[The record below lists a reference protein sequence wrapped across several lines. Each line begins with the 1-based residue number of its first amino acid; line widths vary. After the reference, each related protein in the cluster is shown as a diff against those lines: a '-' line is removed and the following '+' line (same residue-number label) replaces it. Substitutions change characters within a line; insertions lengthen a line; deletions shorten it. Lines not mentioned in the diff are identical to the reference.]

1 MASNV
6 LCAIDKIKAQKI
18 DHRNYSQ
25 AGREVFHAISASDA
39 GEVVTLVGPSRVGKS
54 RTLDDASEFLVGPQ
68 HKIQPGAMPL
78 VRINARNGSTGGSF
92 STKGFIAHA
101 LRAVEQPIY
110 GAPLGD
116 DRWATRF
123 ANRIHRT
130 SEAELTIA
138 LEHALVQRQTKYL
151 VIDESQHLR
160 YLPGPER
167 NAAGVLDAWKCL
179 AADTEVILVISGTYP
194 LLPLLALSPH
204 LLGRNQPIHFPR
216 YVVDNPND
224 ISEFERI
231 LTAYDDWVPRTAK
244 SLRKWNRRLFQ
255 GSYGCIGHL
264 SRWLRS
270 AMSLAAARG
279 LDQITEDLLAETET
293 RGEFRDAILQE
304 ILFGEDF
311 LARHPD
317 QQTANTQTA
326 GSGGQRGK
334 SHRPFQAKPRSYP
347 HGGRI

>member
-1 MASNV
+1 MTSDI
-6 LCAIDKIKAQKI
+6 LIAIEQVKSQKI
-18 DHRNYSQ
+18 AHRNYSQ
-25 AGREVFHAISASDA
+25 AGQEIFYAISTSDR
-39 GEVVTLVGPSRVGKS
+39 GEVVTLVGPPRVGKS
-54 RTLDDASEFLVGPQ
+54 RIVGEAETLLVGARAQ
-68 HKIQPGAMPL
+68 IQPGAMPL
-78 VRINARNGSTGGSF
+78 VRINARNGSTGGAF

-110 GAPLGD
+110 GAPQSN

-138 LEHALVQRQTKYL
+138 LEHALVQRQTKFL

-179 AADTEVILVISGTYP
+179 AADTDVVLVLCGTYP

-204 LLGRNQPIHFPR
+204 LVGRNQPIHFPR
-216 YVVDNPND
+216 YTVDKPND

-231 LTAYDDWVPRTAK
+231 LAAYDDWVPCTAA
-244 SLRKWNRRLFQ
+244 SLRNWNRRLFQ
-255 GSYGCIGHL
+255 GSCGCIGHL
-264 SRWLRS
+264 SRWLRN

-279 LDQITEDLLAETET
+279 LDQVSEDLLVETEI

-311 LARHPD
+311 LAHQPEHQRAHIPTTVSNGGHP
-317 QQTANTQTA
+317 
-326 GSGGQRGK
+326 K
-334 SHRPFQAKPRSYP
+334 PVRPFQAKPRSYP